1 VAQRVASEGRLQDA
15 RQREPIDKG
24 ASQAIAKLAGTL

>member
-1 VAQRVASEGRLQDA
+1 LQDA